1 MFPSKYVFRV
11 STIPKM
17 SDPRKSLLL
26 VGGFAANNWLFSEL
40 EEFSRAQDLQ
50 LYRPDG
56 HL

>member
-1 MFPSKYVFRV
+1 
-11 STIPKM
+11 
-17 SDPRKSLLL
+17 

-40 EEFSRAQDLQ
+40 EEYSRSQGLQ